1 MNRYCSVYRTPY
13 CASDGFVRFMVSKRQ
28 IGSVNEEVYGTIKIR
43 KNCPREDVRKNI
55 LALVERLLEAK
66 EIICDEIFVFV
77 AGVPSSIPYRPV
89 FGRRI

>member
-13 CASDGFVRFMVSKRQ
+13 CASDGFVRFTVSKRQ
-28 IGSVNEEVYGTIKIR
+28 IGSVIEEVYGTIEIR
-43 KNCPREDVRKNI
+43 KDCPREDVRRNI
-55 LALVERLLEAK
+55 LILVERLLEAK

-77 AGVPSSIPYRPV
+77 AGVPRFMTDRYV

>member
-13 CASDGFVRFMVSKRQ
+13 CASDGFVRFMVSNRQ
-28 IGSVNEEVYGTIKIR
+28 IGGVNEEVYGTIEIR

-55 LALVERLLEAK
+55 FALVERLLEEK

-77 AGVPSSIPYRPV
+77 IGVPSFMTDRYV